1 MNETILQL
9 LRTKFPGVSD
19 AILGRIAAKLAKTAT
34 TEDQAKTAVEGVTI
48 QQVLE
53 SYGDSRA
60 NEAQRTAVQ
69 NYEQKHGLKDGKPVD
84 DDKGDGKSG
93 EKGAGAGDGAGGDGN
108 KDEIPAWAQALIES
122 TNAVKTRLD
131 AMDGNRITETRKQ
144 KLSEITQRLPE
155 NIRKAY
161 DRTPVDK
168 LSDEEFNQLVTDVT
182 TEVDGIVGS
191 MRSKGAVFN
200 VPPGGQQAPAQLT
213 EAQMKAITSRT
224 GAPAEGQPF

>member
-1 MNETILQL
+1 MNEIILQL

-19 AILGRIAAKLAKTAT
+19 AILGRIATKLAKTAT

-84 DDKGDGKSG
+84 TGQGEGKNG
-93 EKGAGAGDGAGGDGN
+93 GQGAGAGSGAGGSSQ
-108 KDEIPAWAQALIES
+108 EEEAPAWAKPFIQSI
-122 TNAVKTRLD
+122 NDVKTRLD

-155 NIRKAY
+155 NLRKAY

-168 LSDEEFNQLVTDVT
+168 LTDDEFTKLLTDVT
-182 TEVDGIVGS
+182 TEVDGIMGS
-191 MRSKGAVFN
+191 VRAKGAVFSIPN
-200 VPPGGQQAPAQLT
+200 GGQQAPAQLT
-213 EAQMKAITSRT
+213 EAQKNAITNRT